1 MLHEIILGALH
12 STRTL
17 NQKRSK
23 QNMFTVLS
31 ATNFEMKVQPSFL
44 KPTYQIL
51 KYAGD
56 KIINEELQRLRFVQS
71 YGSC

>member
-1 MLHEIILGALH
+1 
-12 STRTL
+12 
-17 NQKRSK
+17 
-23 QNMFTVLS
+23 MFTVLS